1 MFYVNMMKIFSMHN
15 KFPMHIIMQSSK
27 NFFKFINNSE
37 DLRTV
42 GIYIAEQSRH
52 NTYVKC
58 ALKLQRILPTHW
70 LIDQMNNKCYD
81 DLSARFAVF
90 ILISY
95 ENVPVI
101 DAISFCVIE
110 NNVELFHNVCKID
123 IRFLVQHN
131 KLNTQI
137 PAISNYFTLNL
148 WDFTANKFCK
158 YFIKLHVIHGVF
170 SLGTWN
176 WLYCFVLK
184 LMLANIVIE
193 MMIDMSVMR
202 LHL

>member
-1 MFYVNMMKIFSMHN
+1 MC
-15 KFPMHIIMQSSK
+15 
-27 NFFKFINNSE
+27 
-37 DLRTV
+37 
-42 GIYIAEQSRH
+42 
-52 NTYVKC
+52 KC

-101 DAISFCVIE
+101 DAISFYVIE

-131 KLNTQI
+131 KLNIPNKYRQFQI
-137 PAISNYFTLNL
+137 TL
-148 WDFTANKFCK
+148 
-158 YFIKLHVIHGVF
+158 H
-170 SLGTWN
+170 
-176 WLYCFVLK
+176 
-184 LMLANIVIE
+184 
-193 MMIDMSVMR
+193 
-202 LHL
+202 

>member
-1 MFYVNMMKIFSMHN
+1 
-15 KFPMHIIMQSSK
+15 
-27 NFFKFINNSE
+27 
-37 DLRTV
+37 
-42 GIYIAEQSRH
+42 
-52 NTYVKC
+52 
-58 ALKLQRILPTHW
+58 
-70 LIDQMNNKCYD
+70 MNNKCYD

-101 DAISFCVIE
+101 DAISFYVIE

-148 WDFTANKFCK
+148 
-158 YFIKLHVIHGVF
+158 
-170 SLGTWN
+170 
-176 WLYCFVLK
+176 
-184 LMLANIVIE
+184 
-193 MMIDMSVMR
+193 
-202 LHL
+202 